1 MKTTVINQD
10 CTPVRASIGRCLLG
24 ALVVV
29 GLCMSPSLAQQ
40 ADSRGATEP
49 AARSARGGPS
59 QSEAKLPPGQRML
72 RRVLRDAFPR
82 PAKAAHRAPPS
93 TEPSATGAAI
103 PARNSIGSRLTTPT
117 TPVDTAHKPPSA
129 MPMVPNAAT
138 ASAPPANNGSLAAP
152 SRNAAS
158 PPVPPVNRPRPGGI
172 DGTALVRSGTAPA
185 GIGGPARST
194 TGINGTNVQLRR
206 QH

>member
-1 MKTTVINQD
+1 MKATLINQND
-10 CTPVRASIGRCLLG
+10 TPVRVSIGRCWLG
-24 ALVVV
+24 ALLAL
-29 GLCMSPSLAQQ
+29 GLCTSSSIAQQ
-40 ADSRGATEP
+40 ADPRGAAEP
-49 AARSARGGPS
+49 AARSARSTPS
-59 QSEAKLPPGQRML
+59 QSDAKLPPGQRML

-117 TPVDTAHKPPSA
+117 ATVDTALKRPPG

-138 ASAPPANNGSLAAP
+138 ASAPPGNNPGLAAS

-158 PPVPPVNRPRPGGI
+158 PPVPPANRLRPGGI
-172 DGTALVRSGTAPA
+172 DGTTLVRSGTAPA

-194 TGINGTNVQLRR
+194 TGINGTNVRPR
-206 QH
+206 HQH